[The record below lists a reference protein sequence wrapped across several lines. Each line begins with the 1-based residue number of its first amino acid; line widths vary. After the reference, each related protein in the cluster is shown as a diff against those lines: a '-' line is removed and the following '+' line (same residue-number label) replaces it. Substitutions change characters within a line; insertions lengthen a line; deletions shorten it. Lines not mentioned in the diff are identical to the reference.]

1 MFAAEVAKNPIVEIL
16 IYLCIMYCYY
26 DNECSRL
33 LPLLFLSESAASPFR
48 QICSINSFGA
58 EPFLFCLI
66 WALCPADE
74 NKIFQF
80 QSSQSPLHLW
90 FIHPLPCLFFPNAR
104 FFIFCV
110 YLFIRSIFLFSSFF
124 SSSSSSRSPS
134 HCPSNSPLSSLYFLF
149 LIFLISSLCSLHP
162 SHTFPVHIIHH
173 LFPLFFCSRS
183 HSHSGSLPLCLCSC
197 LCLSVCLC
205 VSLVFSLSACLCFCL
220 YIWLCLTCLPVC
232 LSLCLLLC
240 TLLFVCLRVYVP
252 CNRHFCL
259 CLRRSGTKWFQL
271 PSASRTLDRRSINT
285 DCFH

>member
-1 MFAAEVAKNPIVEIL
+1 MVVWLVFILRQKKRHSLMFAAEAAKNPIVEIL

-104 FFIFCV
+104 FFIFV
-110 YLFIRSIFLFSSFF
+110 STSSFGQSFSFLLSFLLRLLLALLLTVLLILLFLLFIFF
-124 SSSSSSRSPS
+124 
-134 HCPSNSPLSSLYFLF
+134 F
-149 LIFLISSLCSLHP
+149 
-162 SHTFPVHIIHH
+162 
-173 LFPLFFCSRS
+173 
-183 HSHSGSLPLCLCSC
+183 
-197 LCLSVCLC
+197 
-205 VSLVFSLSACLCFCL
+205 
-220 YIWLCLTCLPVC
+220 
-232 LSLCLLLC
+232 
-240 TLLFVCLRVYVP
+240 
-252 CNRHFCL
+252 
-259 CLRRSGTKWFQL
+259 
-271 PSASRTLDRRSINT
+271 
-285 DCFH
+285 